1 MRTAAR
7 QTFIF
12 TDLYHCF
19 TVAAR
24 ILKIHA
30 VRILFAFPPFSDNS
44 FETGIGPRGV
54 SNDNYS
60 YGRIIAYRQPEISGT
75 GVRIYFLDS
84 RRENGPERR
93 EERTIADLP
102 SGFGKR
108 PAAERKDP
116 RHLSGRLSLFC
127 RSASGYSPHVVLGQ
141 EVRLRSGRNL
151 SRGATLS
158 PSLSHPSSPPVS
170 ISFHPSVVG
179 GEQKGF
185 ARQTKQTSSVL
196 PGVLCSEQRGR

>member
-1 MRTAAR
+1 MPY
-7 QTFIF
+7 FS
-12 TDLYHCF
+12 
-19 TVAAR
+19 R
-24 ILKIHA
+24 ISL
-30 VRILFAFPPFSDNS
+30 AFVPFSDHP
-44 FETGIGPRGV
+44 FETRIGPRGV

-60 YGRIIAYRQPEISGT
+60 YGRIIAHRQPEISST
-75 GVRIYFLDS
+75 GIPRFPSLPEK
-84 RRENGPERR
+84 RERR
-93 EERTIADLP
+93 GLS

-108 PAAERKDP
+108 STAERKDP
-116 RHLSGRLSLFC
+116 RHLFGRLSLFC

-158 PSLSHPSSPPVS
+158 PSLSHPSSPPAS